1 MFTINVDLTL
11 NAPIDYLFEAISDH
25 AAYTRFKAVRHA
37 EVVEPGTTEHNGL
50 GALRE
55 VHVGPLQFMERITV
69 FERPTRMDYY
79 IEASKPVNMQHDIGS
94 IVLTALSDRQTQ
106 VIWQSQGRIQM
117 PLLGWFIDK
126 KFTSDGSKGF
136 SSILKQIERE
146 YIAQSA

>member
-25 AAYTRFKAVRHA
+25 GAYTRFKAVRHA
-37 EVVEPGTTEHNGL
+37 KVVEPGCDELNGL

-69 FERPTRMDYY
+69 FERPIRMDYH
-79 IEASKPVNMQHDIGS
+79 IEASEPVTMQHDMGS
-94 IVLTALSDRQTQ
+94 IHLKPLSNTQTQ
-106 VIWQSQGRIQM
+106 VIWQSQGRIQI
-117 PLLGWFIDK
+117 PLLGWLVDK
-126 KFTSDGSKGF
+126 KFTRDGTKGF

-146 YIAQSA
+146 YLAQKS